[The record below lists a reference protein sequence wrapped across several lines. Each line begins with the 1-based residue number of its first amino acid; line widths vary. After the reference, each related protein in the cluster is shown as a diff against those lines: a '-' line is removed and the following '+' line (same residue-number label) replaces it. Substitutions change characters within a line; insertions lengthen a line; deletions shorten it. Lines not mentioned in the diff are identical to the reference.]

1 MNNINRKL
9 CFYHEIVRVVVIKE
23 VIYGNFIIMQKLE
36 VMQKGNRLLIYLR
49 ESIELE
55 DSMNIVLL
63 IVVDSTRSNKA
74 AM

>member
-1 MNNINRKL
+1 MNNINRIL

-49 ESIELE
+49 ESI
-55 DSMNIVLL
+55 
-63 IVVDSTRSNKA
+63 K
-74 AM
+74 